1 MVLTL
6 PWKIF
11 RYGGKKYFLMI
22 FAYYLRIVQNRP
34 QMIYWLIY
42 LLVILYFC
50 YLFTLNT
57 PTKFKL
63 PIFVLIFVAFM
74 TPSTI
79 ELGSDRFG
87 PSFFIFFYD
96 LVLEQNLSFRS
107 LRPLV
112 ISIPLALLFLI
123 VLTTVKKRIFWC
135 SYF

>member
-1 MVLTL
+1 
-6 PWKIF
+6 
-11 RYGGKKYFLMI
+11 
-22 FAYYLRIVQNRP
+22 
-34 QMIYWLIY
+34 
-42 LLVILYFC
+42 
-50 YLFTLNT
+50 
-57 PTKFKL
+57 
-63 PIFVLIFVAFM
+63 M

-123 VLTTVKKRIFWC
+123 VLTTVKKRF
-135 SYF
+135 F

>member
-1 MVLTL
+1 
-6 PWKIF
+6 
-11 RYGGKKYFLMI
+11 
-22 FAYYLRIVQNRP
+22 
-34 QMIYWLIY
+34 MIYWLIY

-96 LVLEQNLSFRS
+96 LVLEQNLSFIDDS
-107 LRPLV
+107 ELV
-112 ISIPLALLFLI
+112 EVTPENIRIRKKILAENQR
-123 VLTTVKKRIFWC
+123 K
-135 SYF
+135 